1 MSIRFTRLRSNVCW
15 AKPNHGFFYCQHF
28 RAIFFPPARAPR
40 PPHAAPAALPPPPI
54 AAADIARKTAHAKK
68 AGKFPC
74 FLQQRNAG
82 IALRAG
88 IDDASTATAAAR
100 ASLSAS

>member
-1 MSIRFTRLRSNVCW
+1 MRSNVCW

-28 RAIFFPPARAPR
+28 RANFFSPARAQR
-40 PPHAAPAALPPPPI
+40 PPHAAPAASPMPPI
-54 AAADIARKTAHAKK
+54 ADADAVSKTAHARK

-74 FLQQRNAG
+74 FPQRRDAAT
-82 IALRAG
+82 ALRAG
-88 IDDASTATAAAR
+88 IDDAPAGTAAVR